1 MPSQKSYKI
10 DFAIGGQALIEG
22 VMMRSPNFISIAL
35 RKPNKRIKYKNYPF
49 RSLIKKIKWLDVV
62 IIRGMINLVEMMVW
76 GIKALNYSAAVYAE
90 DQTAKLKEKPT
101 PKKQNKSL
109 RIIVGIIYGLFT
121 LAFSLVLALF
131 LFKFL
136 PLWITT
142 FFSQK
147 IQIVSQKQ
155 IIFNLIDGVIKM
167 SFFIL
172 YVFLIS
178 LIPDITRVFEYHGA
192 EHKAVFTYEKG
203 LPLTVKN
210 AKPQS
215 RFHPRC
221 GTSFILVVVLIS
233 ILIYTIVPQSDVFIV
248 KFFQRLALL
257 PLIAGI
263 SYEFLKWTARHQEN
277 KIVKFLVTPGLMFQK
292 LTTREP
298 DEQQLKIG
306 LSALE
311 KALKLE
317 KNIGNKNR

>member
-1 MPSQKSYKI
+1 MPNQKPKI

-35 RKPNKRIKYKNYPF
+35 RRPNKRIKYKNYPF
-49 RSLIKKIKWLDVV
+49 RSLIKKIKWLDVPIV
-62 IIRGMINLVEMMVW
+62 RGMINLVEMMVW
-76 GIKALNYSAAVYAE
+76 GIKTLNYSAAVYVE
-90 DQTAKLKEKPT
+90 DETAKLNDKKAK

-109 RIIVGIIYGLFT
+109 QIILGIIYGLLT
-121 LAFSLVLALF
+121 LAFSLALALF

-142 FFSQK
+142 FFSTK
-147 IQIVSQKQ
+147 IQIVSDQQ

-203 LPLTVKN
+203 LPLTIKN

-221 GTSFILVVVLIS
+221 GTSFILVVVLLS
-233 ILIYTIVPQSDVFIV
+233 IMIYTVVPQSDVFIV

-263 SYEFLKWTARHQEN
+263 SYELLKWTARHRDK
-277 KIVKFLVTPGLMFQK
+277 KIMQLLVAPGLMFQK

-298 DEQQLKIG
+298 DEQQLGIG
-306 LSALE
+306 LKALE
-311 KALKLE
+311 KALELE
-317 KNIGNKNR
+317 KKI